1 MLHFNEAQSRDA
13 HDNLPELCS
22 TLEALKRLPPLRD
35 IEYRVDGREQS
46 PFAKFIH
53 DGREFG
59 VVAHR
64 GAKNCP
70 LVPEQLAG
78 VGRDRWTG
86 CRAACHESAELTER
100 AERGLPA
107 CLSDGIDDYVHA
119 AFSGPRANLARDICR
134 VVVECFVCAE
144 FARAGEFGIA
154 GRGNPDMRAD
164 VSGDLQRRD
173 CNAPSDSLNQNVL
186 IGAELSA
193 GHQHSPGG
201 QRRERKCR
209 GLRDR
214 RVARNAG
221 DVRFGNYYTLR
232 YCAGKVL
239 SQQLEADAE
248 GLLPAEAVFACSVAD
263 PGVDDDE
270 FICSI
275 HNSDGVCAHDP
286 WGHNI
291 DAGEASQDEQIQMIQ
306 GCRKYSDSNLTGSGL
321 GNW

>member
-1 MLHFNEAQSRDA
+1 MTVAGRRRKMLHFNEAQSRDA

-119 AFSGPRANLARDICR
+119 AFSGPRANSAQTKHSTTTRQMSRAR
-134 VVVECFVCAE
+134 

-154 GRGNPDMRAD
+154 GRGN
-164 VSGDLQRRD
+164 
-173 CNAPSDSLNQNVL
+173 
-186 IGAELSA
+186 
-193 GHQHSPGG
+193 
-201 QRRERKCR
+201 
-209 GLRDR
+209 
-214 RVARNAG
+214 
-221 DVRFGNYYTLR
+221 
-232 YCAGKVL
+232 
-239 SQQLEADAE
+239 
-248 GLLPAEAVFACSVAD
+248 
-263 PGVDDDE
+263 
-270 FICSI
+270 
-275 HNSDGVCAHDP
+275 
-286 WGHNI
+286 
-291 DAGEASQDEQIQMIQ
+291 
-306 GCRKYSDSNLTGSGL
+306 
-321 GNW
+321 